1 MVEEGKC
8 GIEQLRSVSREKRRS
23 MVVVCGKELV
33 MPGSINSWATH
44 FLPFPGLGQRRRVQV
59 VVSLLRV
66 DWTLGHH

>member
-1 MVEEGKC
+1 
-8 GIEQLRSVSREKRRS
+8 